1 MRVCLREGRGQAAQ
15 GAHFLEALPPPVG
28 QPVVLSLLPLELVQ
42 LLLRATHILFY
53 RRQLVGAVVHQ
64 SLRHVN
70 EEDAARL
77 VPLDNVGP
85 SRGVRVGVRAEERL
99 LGEQPTLPEKLQHAA
114 AAGIAHLLLLNT
126 GRKHLGDARAIRAL
140 LCQSGGDLGVHSPQG
155 LLVRALGEDPALDEP
170 ICTAWPIIVCVCV
183 CVCARACAC
192 VCVHGMCMC
201 MCVRAWQKRLGM
213 GARLRLTDGLREGDV
228 NG

>member
-1 MRVCLREGRGQAAQ
+1 MRVCLRAGRGQAAQ

-64 SLRHVN
+64 SLRHVD

-77 VPLDNVGP
+77 VPLDDVGP
-85 SRGVRVGVRAEERL
+85 SRGVRVGVRAEEGL
-99 LGEQPTLPEKLQHAA
+99 LGEQPTRLEKLQHAA

-126 GRKHLGDARAIRAL
+126 GRKHLGDARAIGAL
-140 LCQSGGDLGVHSPQG
+140 LRQSGGDLGVDRPQG

-170 ICTAWPIIVCVCV
+170 VCTARSIVCMCV
-183 CVCARACAC
+183 RAR
-192 VCVHGMCMC
+192 MCMC
-201 MCVRAWQKRLGM
+201 NVHVCVRAWQKRLGM
-213 GARLRLTDGLREGDV
+213 GARVTLTLTDGLRERDV